1 MAQQKSN
8 SSRATDPEFEVYKS
22 LREYEEHFN
31 RTQVEV
37 KKLASAWMLA
47 SLAAI
52 AFIVR
57 GDLSAKNTLLDSGSL
72 LVVIGLGGNI
82 GLLSLWIL
90 DQLVNQRLLGSAFR
104 IGLLIERSNSTLPPI
119 RSKMWLSAHS
129 HGVGRHHSF
138 FYACPM
144 AFNACAAGYGL
155 SQISR
160 GHFWGL
166 AIGVI
171 ATVAAFLW
179 PFIQWVIDSFET
191 PPEAECKAIQ
201 GTVHDWEKEH
211 GALGEWQ
218 DQA

>member
-1 MAQQKSN
+1 MAQQDLDVAAA
-8 SSRATDPEFEVYKS
+8 RDFETWKS
-22 LREYEEHFN
+22 LREFEEHFN

-47 SLAAI
+47 SLGAI

-72 LVVIGLGGNI
+72 LVVIGLGANI
-82 GLLSLWIL
+82 GLLSLWVL

-104 IGLLIERSNSTLPPI
+104 VGLLLERSNPTFPPV
-119 RSKMWLSAHS
+119 RSKMWLSARA

-144 AFNACAAGYGL
+144 AFNCCAAGYGL
-155 SQISR
+155 SQVSR
-160 GHFWGL
+160 GHYWWLVAG
-166 AIGVI
+166 
-171 ATVAAFLW
+171 ATAAVAAFLW
-179 PFIQWVIDSFET
+179 PFIQWLRDSIEK
-191 PPEAECKAIQ
+191 PSDEECKAIEC
-201 GTVHDWEKEH
+201 TVADWERAHH
-211 GALGEWQ
+211 GLGAWQ

>member
-1 MAQQKSN
+1 MAQRN
-8 SSRATDPEFEVYKS
+8 PPLAAADSRDFEVYKS

-47 SLAAI
+47 SFAAI

-82 GLLSLWIL
+82 GLLSLWLL

-104 IGLLIERSNSTLPPI
+104 VGLLLERSNPTFPPI
-119 RSKMWLSAHS
+119 RSKMWLSAKA

-144 AFNACAAGYGL
+144 AFNTSAAAYGL
-155 SQISR
+155 AQMSR
-160 GHFWGL
+160 GQFWWL
-166 AIGVI
+166 AVGV
-171 ATVAAFLW
+171 AGAAAAFLW
-179 PFIQWVIDSFET
+179 PFIQWLVDSFET
-191 PPEAECKAIQ
+191 
-201 GTVHDWEKEH
+201 
-211 GALGEWQ
+211 
-218 DQA
+218 